1 MSSVIRR
8 FLAVAAVTGV
18 CSLAATA
25 QSPGQRAA
33 GSGGFATGA
42 APVTPINPPPLMGV
56 SATEETPVKD
66 LTPGVMPG
74 LFDPLAGESHGGGG
88 GAHGG
93 GGGGHGE
100 GCSTCPTHDEHH
112 DGAGFYGTAEYLL
125 LRPRRGAFD
134 FAIVDP
140 NRDLIPGGT
149 LESLNYEQRSA
160 VRAGLGYRFKDS
172 AWAAGFTY
180 TFLRSGADRSI
191 DAPVNGL
198 IYPTLTRPGLV
209 DNVGF
214 AQATASLEYNVF
226 DTEISR
232 YVHVDDRLDLRLYGG
247 ARFVTIRQDFESL
260 YDLRDANLAR
270 VTTKSNLDG
279 FGPLMGGEATLQVYK
294 GFHLYGK
301 TSAAILSSR
310 LVNPIAETNN
320 NGQTTFAA
328 VDYRTRRV
336 VPMLGTGIGGGWQ
349 RRGVS
354 VRVGYEVTNLFNAID
369 QIRFTN
375 DLAEGKVTTRQAD
388 LSLEGLFVQF
398 AVQY

>member
-8 FLAVAAVTGV
+8 FLAAAALAGA
-18 CSLAATA
+18 CSVAATA
-25 QSPGQRAA
+25 QAPGVRSVGA
-33 GSGGFATGA
+33 GGFATA
-42 APVTPINPPPLMGV
+42 QTSTITPPQLIGV
-56 SATEETPVKD
+56 AGTEEPVKD
-66 LTPGVMPG
+66 LTPNVMPG
-74 LFDPLAGESHGGGG
+74 LYDPLAGESHGGH
-88 GAHGG
+88 AA
-93 GGGGHGE
+93 GGGHG
-100 GCSTCPTHDEHH
+100 GCDTCATHDDH

-180 TFLRSGADRSI
+180 TFLRSGADRSV
-191 DAPVNGL
+191 DAPAGGL

-209 DNVGF
+209 DNAGF

-226 DTEISR
+226 DAEVSR
-232 YVHVDDRLDLRLYGG
+232 FVRVDDRLNLRLYGG
-247 ARFVTIRQDFESL
+247 ARFVTIRQDFESV

-270 VTTKSNLDG
+270 VATKSNVDG
-279 FGPLMGGEATLQVYK
+279 FGPLMGGEATLAVYK

-301 TSAAILSSR
+301 TSAAVLSSR
-310 LVNPIAETNN
+310 LVNPIRETNN
-320 NGQTTFAA
+320 DGRTQFAA

-336 VPMLGTGIGGGWQ
+336 VPMLASGIGGGWQ

-375 DLAEGKVTTRQAD
+375 DLAEGKLTTRQAD

>member
-8 FLAVAAVTGV
+8 FLAAAAVTSV

-25 QSPGQRAA
+25 QTPGVRTV
-33 GSGGFATGA
+33 GSGNFATAGTITPPQLIGVA
-42 APVTPINPPPLMGV
+42 A
-56 SATEETPVKD
+56 SEEAPPVKD
-66 LTPGVMPG
+66 LTPAIMPG
-74 LFDPLAGESHGGGG
+74 LFDPLAGESHGGGH
-88 GAHGG
+88 AAD
-93 GGGGHGE
+93 GHGK
-100 GCSTCPTHDEHH
+100 GTCDTCAAHHEEEH

-134 FAIVDP
+134 FGIVDP
-140 NRDLIPGGT
+140 NRDLVPGGT
-149 LESLNYEQRSA
+149 LESLNYEQRSG

-180 TFLRSGADRSI
+180 TFLRSGADRTI
-191 DAPVNGL
+191 DAPAAGL

-209 DNVGF
+209 DNAGF
-214 AQATASLEYNVF
+214 AQATASLEYNTF
-226 DTEISR
+226 DVEVSR
-232 YVHVDDRLDLRLYGG
+232 YVHVDERLNLRLYGG
-247 ARFVTIRQDFESL
+247 ARFATIRQDFDAL
-260 YDLRDANLAR
+260 YDLRDANLSR
-270 VTTKSNLDG
+270 VMTKSNLEG
-279 FGPLMGGEATLQVYK
+279 FGPLLGGEATLTVYK

-301 TSAAILSSR
+301 TSGALLSSR
-310 LVNPIAETNN
+310 LVNPISETNN
-320 NGQTTFAA
+320 GGNTTFAA

-336 VPMLGTGIGGGWQ
+336 VPTMAAGIGGGWQ

-354 VRVGYEVTNLFNAID
+354 VRIGYEVTNLFNAID
-369 QIRFTN
+369 QVRFTN